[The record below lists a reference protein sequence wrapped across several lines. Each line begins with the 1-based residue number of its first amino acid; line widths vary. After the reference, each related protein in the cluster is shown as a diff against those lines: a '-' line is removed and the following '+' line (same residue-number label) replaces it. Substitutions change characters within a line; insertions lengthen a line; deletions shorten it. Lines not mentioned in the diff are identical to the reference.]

1 MPKAKRVKVVELTKT
16 KSKKKDGRKQIMASV
31 NDAVAE
37 YDYVWVFSVEN
48 MRNQYLKKVRKSMDT
63 SRFFFGSNK
72 VMARALGNTPEEELK
87 DNLHK
92 ISESLV
98 GDVGLV
104 FTNLQVE
111 EAKKAFDSF
120 QEDDYARAGN
130 VAAYQVVIPAG
141 EVVRGYSQDKFP
153 NNMEPQLRELGMP
166 TRLKQ
171 GKITIDSDYVI
182 CNKGDK
188 LTPQQANLLKH
199 FWEKMAIFKVQL
211 VAYWHKSGEFVKL
224 QNNEDSAEEISSPE
238 VSDEEMD

>member
-16 KSKKKDGRKQIMASV
+16 KSKRKDGRKQIMSSV
-31 NDAVAE
+31 TDAVNE
-37 YDYVWVFSVEN
+37 YDYVWVFSVDH

-63 SRFFFGSNK
+63 SRFFFGSNR
-72 VMARALGNTPEEELK
+72 VMARALGNTPEVELK

-130 VAAYQVVIPAG
+130 IATYKVVVPAG
-141 EVVRGYSQDKFP
+141 EVVRGHSKDTFP

-171 GKITIDSDYVI
+171 GKITLDSDYVI
-182 CNKGDK
+182 CNEGDK
-188 LTPQQANLLKH
+188 LTPQQTHLLKH
-199 FWEKMAIFKVQL
+199 FWEKMAIFKVQV
-211 VAYWHKSGEFVKL
+211 VAYWHKSGEFVRL
-224 QNNEDSAEEISSPE
+224 QDNQSSTEGNHSADS
-238 VSDEEMD
+238 SDEEMV